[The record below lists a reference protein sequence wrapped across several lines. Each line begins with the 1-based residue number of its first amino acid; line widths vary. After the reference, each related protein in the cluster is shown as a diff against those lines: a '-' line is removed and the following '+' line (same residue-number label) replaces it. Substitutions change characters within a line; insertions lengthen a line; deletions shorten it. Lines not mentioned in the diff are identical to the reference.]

1 MDAAWRFSSADAD
14 FNAVWTA
21 ARDALVAAFV
31 GTYSY
36 SLQQTL
42 YAMGTAVLEA
52 CPDLAEIRL
61 RLPNKHHF
69 VVDCTPFGLDATAE
83 VFHADDRP
91 YGLIEGTVLRD
102 PA

>member
-91 YGLIEGTVLRD
+91 YG
-102 PA
+102 

>member
-1 MDAAWRFSSADAD
+1 MALPGCRRGLRRGLRGRPGRLIDAF
-14 FNAVWTA
+14 T
-21 ARDALVAAFV
+21 

-42 YAMGTAVLEA
+42 FAMGKAVLEA
-52 CPDLAEIRL
+52 CPDLSEVRL

-69 VVDCTPFGLDATAE
+69 VVDCTPFGLDSAPE

-91 YGLIEGTVLRD
+91 YG
-102 PA
+102 